1 LESDRPDHL
10 SCVVIV
16 EEDRR
21 SVRITEHLQH
31 LRRSPEF
38 RRAQVQ
44 GRTLEV
50 LVSAVMNR
58 VDLSGHDL
66 AQAVYGRS
74 DEQYVRAIR
83 QVVRELR
90 FKLLRHYE
98 AHPSPIRFRIAEN
111 GYEVHIVEDPAPSA
125 EPALPLAPQ
134 TTDPALPC
142 ITDGN
147 GSVSLPPDCPVLLK
161 RNGANGR
168 SDEAAATSPVTSAPQ
183 QPFLLRPVVLAAIAV
198 VVVIVALAMRP
209 GLQALNGRRL
219 DQPATIAVNDHRPIA
234 LDSAGRPLPGWTE
247 ILEETVVWPPVL
259 PPEETGD
266 DLLQGAL
273 AKRPGGDHLLALA
286 TCDPDRYRPCRL
298 LTADPSDGTK
308 LAELVVPVREDDS
321 PLPPE
326 LHERPGD
333 LLADDFRVRSF
344 DLADLDGDGFRDE
357 MLVALSHHGSFP
369 TQVLGVDWDGDGG
382 WRVLLDYWVMGH
394 TTAVRI
400 PDADGDRIDEVAA
413 IGTFN
418 GNNGSFFA
426 LLPAAEPHRAQP
438 GRSPESV
445 RPAVLTEVEHYPE
458 RGLFLC
464 FPTTVLANSAFRD
477 VYALRSYAVHL
488 DWRPETAALRIVA
501 QDRSRDSISGRQN
514 EIEFLLP
521 VDGRAPSARIVTY
534 DHYLRELTTLIAD
547 GRIEDRWGVMT
558 TQELSRFAAELSGQI
573 LMWDDRDPIPSWRPF
588 DPASLAA
595 RFGTEETRRRSQPV
609 EMRMR

>member
-1 LESDRPDHL
+1 LLDL
-10 SCVVIV
+10 VTVAG
-16 EEDRR
+16 
-21 SVRITEHLQH
+21 
-31 LRRSPEF
+31 F
-38 RRAQVQ
+38 RRAPVQ
-44 GRTLEV
+44 AHALEAMV
-50 LVSAVMNR
+50 QASLSGSP
-58 VDLSGHDL
+58 LSGHDL

-125 EPALPLAPQ
+125 EPAPI
-134 TTDPALPC
+134 PALQSAESGLPC

-168 SDEAAATSPVTSAPQ
+168 SDEAAATRATTSAPHR
-183 QPFLLRPVVLAAIAV
+183 PFLLRPVVLAAFALG

-234 LDSAGRPLPGWTE
+234 LDSAGRPLPGWTG
-247 ILEETVVWPPVL
+247 ILEALAEWPSTI
-259 PPEETGD
+259 PPEETGA

-308 LAELVVPVREDDS
+308 LAELVVPLREDDS

-333 LLADDFRVRSF
+333 LLADDFRLRSF
-344 DLADLDGDGFRDE
+344 DLTDLDGDGFRDE

-369 TQVLGVDWDGDGG
+369 TQILGVDWDGDGG

-394 TTAVRI
+394 ATAVRI